1 MQKERILVVDDE
13 KNIRLTLT
21 QALEDMAEID
31 TAMNGEEA
39 LSKIAANDYRL
50 MLLDLKMPGMD
61 GMDVLRR
68 ISRERP
74 DIRIVIVTAHGNVES
89 AVEAM
94 KLGAVDFIRKPFS
107 PSEIRALAGKV
118 LDRHGEDAGRAAAFE
133 EQLAM
138 ARGHIRSRLF
148 DAAQECLRKAAA
160 LVPDRP
166 ETANLLGAVH
176 ELLEDR
182 SEAVKHYRAA
192 YWLAPS
198 YAPSRRNIERMTTRN
213 STASARTGLPDLGD
227 TPKAED

>member
-39 LSKIAANDYRL
+39 LSKIAATDYRL

-107 PSEIRALAGKV
+107 PSEIRALVGKV

-138 ARGHIRSRLF
+138 ARGHIRSRHF

-176 ELLEDR
+176 ELQEDR
-182 SEAVKHYRAA
+182 GEAMKHYRAA

-198 YAPSRRNIERMTTRN
+198 YAPSRSNFERLTTHN
-213 STASARTGLPDLGD
+213 STASTRTGLPDLGD
-227 TPKAED
+227 APEAED